1 MDAAASGAIIAP
13 TNDADA
19 DGEVVWSWRSDAG
32 AKVAECSANDGGNQ
46 AMVTEESSKETVK
59 TIAQGMPV
67 DPADP
72 VVTAACF
79 FVCRRAMG
87 EAITRHSLR
96 PLYFRGTRLL
106 HGSDAM
112 RR

>member
-67 DPADP
+67 DA
-72 VVTAACF
+72 VYLWFCRVL
-79 FVCRRAMG
+79 FVA
-87 EAITRHSLR
+87 
-96 PLYFRGTRLL
+96 RGPWVRWAPGLPCALL
-106 HGSDAM
+106 IAG
-112 RR
+112 R